1 MKILT
6 TGWPQGPELGPRA
19 DQLALL
25 KLGWEPREGDATWVC
40 VHTLGWSPAYVYR
53 YAGLEAYA
61 IWFRWPPQGVSQRPR
76 RLTDSLRAGRFELSE
91 VAPRT
96 VLPHSVAERGLRTS
110 AVVRGLAARGLL
122 R

>member
-61 IWFRWPPQGVSQRPR
+61 RRPAPA
-76 RLTDSLRAGRFELSE
+76 RALG
-91 VAPRT
+91 
-96 VLPHSVAERGLRTS
+96 RGLHAPAHTVGRIFF
-110 AVVRGLAARGLL
+110 ARFLKLASCLL
-122 R
+122 NLLIASC